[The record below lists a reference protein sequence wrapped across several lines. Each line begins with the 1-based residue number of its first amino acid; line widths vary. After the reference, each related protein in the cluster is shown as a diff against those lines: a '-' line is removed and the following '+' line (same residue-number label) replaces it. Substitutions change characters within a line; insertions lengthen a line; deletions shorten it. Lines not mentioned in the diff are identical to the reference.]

1 MGTLIK
7 AIPHN
12 SKCRYGERG
21 AADAKP
27 KAQIILDAAKVSA
40 ASGGNS
46 EPKQGQRSQSA
57 RGFCP
62 RSTMRVPQPDIIEH
76 FGNADAVPQL
86 PERCLSRKAGIVRCC
101 LNIVIPFWLLSPLF
115 ISSRSSPPSRTG
127 WQDPVGAGGHH
138 GREQCPGQHHPM
150 AICPSICRVP
160 GIIALGWGCLLL
172 ISPIPTTNTVP
183 PGSLLLAARC
193 LLYQAIVGL
202 LFLFG
207 KLSAHGP
214 QPIQCGSGK
223 GGVHHQAEQL
233 VPGGDKVIC
242 PAGQGAG
249 GVQGNALRK

>member
-1 MGTLIK
+1 MVQQGQIIGYGGDTGYSFGCHCHFEMFGPGGRFSAQLLFPHFIVQQLSIFM

-76 FGNADAVPQL
+76 FGNADAVPQP

-101 LNIVIPFWLLSPLF
+101 LIKFCNPL
-115 ISSRSSPPSRTG
+115 
-127 WQDPVGAGGHH
+127 
-138 GREQCPGQHHPM
+138 
-150 AICPSICRVP
+150 
-160 GIIALGWGCLLL
+160 
-172 ISPIPTTNTVP
+172 
-183 PGSLLLAARC
+183 
-193 LLYQAIVGL
+193 Y
-202 LFLFG
+202 LFRFL
-207 KLSAHGP
+207 
-214 QPIQCGSGK
+214 C
-223 GGVHHQAEQL
+223 
-233 VPGGDKVIC
+233 
-242 PAGQGAG
+242 
-249 GVQGNALRK
+249 

>member
-1 MGTLIK
+1 MRGRNGQDRSLQTGKRKIRKGTVDVDIAQQDPR

-40 ASGGNS
+40 ASGGYS

-101 LNIVIPFWLLSPLF
+101 PRQNKIGP
-115 ISSRSSPPSRTG
+115 
-127 WQDPVGAGGHH
+127 
-138 GREQCPGQHHPM
+138 C
-150 AICPSICRVP
+150 
-160 GIIALGWGCLLL
+160 LG
-172 ISPIPTTNTVP
+172 
-183 PGSLLLAARC
+183 AARADKFSDSNNSKMRKRK
-193 LLYQAIVGL
+193 LYRSMGAVLAFSQVFSSSVRRGL
-202 LFLFG
+202 
-207 KLSAHGP
+207 SISYTWAW
-214 QPIQCGSGK
+214 
-223 GGVHHQAEQL
+223 
-233 VPGGDKVIC
+233 
-242 PAGQGAG
+242 
-249 GVQGNALRK
+249 